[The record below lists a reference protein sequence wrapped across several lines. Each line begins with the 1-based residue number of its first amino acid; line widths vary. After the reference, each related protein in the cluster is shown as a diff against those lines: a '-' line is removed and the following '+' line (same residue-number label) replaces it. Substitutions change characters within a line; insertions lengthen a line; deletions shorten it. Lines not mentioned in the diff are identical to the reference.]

1 MRNFIE
7 EYVDSGYQLKHILY
21 GINYYILRHVLVFE
35 MYRLNNGLKLNDAV
49 ENMCVQIG
57 TECVLLGTSLDEYNK
72 KERICDPDDQQLFE
86 LTSDQCW
93 TTAGYEFIELLGKM
107 CVLRGILKSNS
118 MKRMALLISFP
129 MKNLPMQQRQLTKV

>member
-72 KERICDPDDQQLFE
+72 KNVFVIQM
-86 LTSDQCW
+86 
-93 TTAGYEFIELLGKM
+93 I
-107 CVLRGILKSNS
+107 SNF
-118 MKRMALLISFP
+118 L
-129 MKNLPMQQRQLTKV
+129 N